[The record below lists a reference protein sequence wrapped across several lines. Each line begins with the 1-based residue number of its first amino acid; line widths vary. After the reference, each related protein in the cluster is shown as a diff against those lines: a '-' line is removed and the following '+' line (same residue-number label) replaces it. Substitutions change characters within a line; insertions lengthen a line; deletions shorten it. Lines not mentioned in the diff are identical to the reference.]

1 MQVWHRLQLPAHCQ
15 RNRAI
20 TERRAHRLRP
30 LAQGL
35 HPNEQGCSG
44 LHGGWND
51 DEDDSRP
58 RLNDP
63 GRPRYK
69 IPGPTATGESSYRAV
84 IAQNARKVLVGHA
97 FKSEGHGLCLLEAV
111 RASRVIALQ
120 LAPFGKHPTT
130 GIPIFKAAA
139 LAVSV
144 NLKDVV
150 APVSTVKYKPKS
162 GDLRN
167 EKGLFFRN
175 VFKHE
180 EYN

>member
-1 MQVWHRLQLPAHCQ
+1 M
-15 RNRAI
+15 RN
-20 TERRAHRLRP
+20 P
-30 LAQGL
+30 
-35 HPNEQGCSG
+35 S
-44 LHGGWND
+44 
-51 DEDDSRP
+51 
-58 RLNDP
+58 
-63 GRPRYK
+63 
-69 IPGPTATGESSYRAV
+69 
-84 IAQNARKVLVGHA
+84 
-97 FKSEGHGLCLLEAV
+97 LCLLEAV
-111 RASRVIALQ
+111 SASRVIALQ